1 MKTIVISAVNL
12 RKGGTLTILRNCL
25 EYLSSLDASKFRIIA
40 LVHRKEL
47 AMYPNIEYVEIPW
60 AMKNWVFR
68 LWCEYVTMKKISKR
82 ISPVYLWLSLHD
94 TTPNVNAERRI
105 VYCHNPFPFFEWR
118 WKQLYF
124 NYHIVC
130 FAWFSKYI
138 YWKNIHKNKYVIVQQ
153 EWIREKFIEMFSINK
168 NRIIIALPSCSSDP
182 IEKKVNKDRQLYRFI
197 FASFPDIHK
206 NFETLCRAV
215 ELLEKEIGKD
225 KFKVSITISGNEN
238 RYARY
243 LKRHWGGISSIEFTG
258 FMKKDK
264 LYEYY
269 READC
274 LVFPS
279 KVETW
284 GLPISEFAVSGKPML
299 LADLPYAHE
308 TAAGSKRTAFFNPFD
323 PHDLKDK
330 MLRLIKGDSSFL
342 LKIDQKE
349 ISAPIANTW
358 AELFKILLN

>member
-25 EYLSSLDASKFRIIA
+25 GYLSTLGKEDFHIVA
-40 LVHRKEL
+40 LVHHKDL
-47 AMYPNIEYVEIPW
+47 AMYPNIEYIEIPW
-60 AMKNWVFR
+60 AMKNWVLR

-82 ISPVYLWLSLHD
+82 LSPVYLWLSLHD
-94 TTPNVNAERRI
+94 TTPNVKAERRI
-105 VYCHNPFPFFEWR
+105 VYCHNPFPFFKWR

-138 YWKNIHKNKYVIVQQ
+138 YWKNIHKNIYVIVQQ
-153 EWIREKFIEMFSINK
+153 EWIREKFIKMFSFK
-168 NRIIIALPSCSSDP
+168 KDKIIVALPSCSSDP
-182 IEKKVNKDRQLYRFI
+182 IDKKVNKDKQFYHFM

-206 NFETLCRAV
+206 NFETLCRAA
-215 ELLEKEIGKD
+215 EMLEKEIGKD
-225 KFKVSITISGNEN
+225 KFRVSITISGNEN

-243 LKRHWGGISSIEFTG
+243 LKRHWGKVSSIEFAG
-258 FMKKDK
+258 FMKKEK

-269 READC
+269 RDADC

-284 GLPISEFAVSGKPML
+284 GLPISEFSVSKKPML

-308 TAAGSKRTAFFNPFD
+308 TAAGSEKTAFFNPFD
-323 PHDLKDK
+323 ARDLKDK
-330 MLRLIKGDSSFL
+330 MQRLIEGDASFL
-342 LKIDQKE
+342 EKIE
-349 ISAPIANTW
+349 IKQIDEPVANTW
-358 AELFKILLN
+358 AELFNLLLD